1 MEHTLSLSVS
11 EEIYESLS
19 KIAEEIGEPPEQLAA
34 RWVALCAKS
43 LTSDPL
49 DRLIGSLDSGMP
61 GWSDN
66 HDWYIGQAILE
77 SMRDVDHYDSADQ
90 S

>member
-11 EEIYESLS
+11 EEIYKSLS
-19 KIAEEIGEPPEQLAA
+19 KIAEEMGEPPEELAA

-49 DRLIGSLDSGMP
+49 DRLIGSLNSGMP

-77 SMRDVDHYDSADQ
+77 SMRGDDHDDQ

>member
-1 MEHTLSLSVS
+1 MEHKLSLSVS
-11 EEIYESLS
+11 EEIYDSIS
-19 KIAEEIGEPPEQLAA
+19 KIAEEMGEPPEELAA
-34 RWVALCAKS
+34 RWVTLAAKS

-49 DRLIGSLDSGMP
+49 DRLIGTLNTGMP

-77 SMRDVDHYDSADQ
+77 SMRGNDHDDQ